1 MFCVCV
7 MFTTSVFIK
16 FHISCQL
23 QTKQLFKH
31 ANYYNKLL
39 ISSLMKNDSNNGWQM
54 TNSKIKSDGLKLVSL
69 NVKNNAQKK
78 FQAKWLLYIW
88 F

>member
-1 MFCVCV
+1 
-7 MFTTSVFIK
+7 
-16 FHISCQL
+16 
-23 QTKQLFKH
+23 
-31 ANYYNKLL
+31 
-39 ISSLMKNDSNNGWQM
+39 M